1 MSLTRF
7 YDDDARVKKQLEE
20 SLNVGL
26 YHLDTP
32 GNGLKM
38 PFLEDPQIRLQ
49 GWGANIRT
57 NTIELSNDLLGINRK
72 LRRDKL
78 EYNSKTP
85 ITHEL
90 MYGKEKAYISETRTT
105 HPAWMFR
112 ENKPDRWFH
121 SFHNVQANTEIPFEN
136 NASTRILEKDNFV
149 REMPEINNKKQM

>member
-1 MSLTRF
+1 MALTRF

-85 ITHEL
+85 ITQ
-90 MYGKEKAYISETRTT
+90 
-105 HPAWMFR
+105 
-112 ENKPDRWFH
+112 N
-121 SFHNVQANTEIPFEN
+121 
-136 NASTRILEKDNFV
+136 
-149 REMPEINNKKQM
+149 